1 MKKSNPLFSI
11 DFEFTVAMFVLPSD
25 AFSEPNA
32 VMTPKE
38 IYALLD
44 KKQYEEAIVQ
54 AQRLTQEQPK
64 NLVAYLAL
72 GDALSHYPVGDGDI
86 HAAFDAWMQAKSLEP
101 INSTTGKF
109 AKERLAWTLE
119 SSAVVKLLPSSKKTI
134 KGLNKKY
141 VPQLYTTREVKIPL
155 RTDVMLGGMYFSN
168 IPTGEFILEIKPV
181 PNLPVLVQKYSLKP
195 GQVRKIVVPLN
206 AAGIQSSSGERT
218 FLVERQGWASN
229 DRAISKDV
237 EQPVDENAFRTEQ
250 DLSEDVSS
258 NTEMGNET
266 QSKDVGKPDEV
277 DTQSSKE
284 SLEEVEESEIQEVPQ
299 KTSKRKRKKAEKVKE
314 PRKNSN
320 DVPKTSYVVSDGQIK
335 K

>member
-1 MKKSNPLFSI
+1 MKKSNPLLFRLILSLLLLC
-11 DFEFTVAMFVLPSD
+11 FVLPSD
-25 AFSEPNA
+25 AFSEPNE

-44 KKQYEEAIVQ
+44 KKQYEEAVVQ

-64 NLVAYLAL
+64 NSVAYLAL
-72 GDALSHYPVGDGDI
+72 GDAISHYPAGDGDV
-86 HAAFDAWMQAKSLEP
+86 HDAFDAWMQAKSLEP
-101 INSTTGKF
+101 INSTNWKF

-119 SSAVVKLLPSSKKTI
+119 SSAVIKLLPSSKKTI
-134 KGLNKKY
+134 KGLNKNMYHK
-141 VPQLYTTREVKIPL
+141 LYTTREVNIPL

-181 PNLPVLVQKYSLKP
+181 PNLPVLVQKYSLEP

-206 AAGIQSSSGERT
+206 AAEFKVAVENGH
-218 FLVERQGWASN
+218 FLLKDKGGQAMIEQFQ
-229 DRAISKDV
+229 KDV
-237 EQPVDENAFRTEQ
+237 EQPVDENVFRTEQ
-250 DLSEDVSS
+250 DISEDVSS
-258 NTEMGNET
+258 DTEMGNEN

-299 KTSKRKRKKAEKVKE
+299 KTSKMIEL
-314 PRKNSN
+314 
-320 DVPKTSYVVSDGQIK
+320 KTNISL
-335 K
+335 